1 MGQRLICLGCAC
13 MQILHGRG
21 ATPIL
26 ELLGIKHPRVEARSD
41 VVYTAEEVL
50 MPFFHTYSMMAF
62 IGMAPYGS
70 ADEARRLLFPVRKR
84 PETTPMLSFH
94 AHDWIDPSHS
104 HCTIITY

>member
-1 MGQRLICLGCAC
+1 

-41 VVYTAEEVL
+41 VVYTAEEIL
-50 MPFFHTYSMMAF
+50 MPFFHTHATTF
-62 IGMAPYGS
+62 IGMVPYGS

-84 PETTPMLSFH
+84 AETNPCCHSVRMTELTRPIH
-94 AHDWIDPSHS
+94 IAPPS
-104 HCTIITY
+104 CIR